1 MNCPSCMTVSSQLCS
16 VREQTEMKYAVISV
30 SSEGAKLGAAVKRL
44 ISGNGVLYERKGSES
59 GGEANYFLR
68 TFSLV
73 KEIFSQYDGL
83 LFIMASGIAVRAIAP
98 YIVSK
103 VSDPAVLVMDEC
115 GRHCISL
122 LSGHL
127 GGANAWAREVALAV
141 GADPV
146 ITTATDVHQRRAP
159 DDIAR
164 ELMMRVEP
172 VQALKAVNSVIAGG
186 KIFMWFLDPETEG
199 ADSIRK
205 RMQDKGIPVHDIEE
219 AGHCSFDA
227 CAVIT
232 EKTYSMGK
240 PFVYLRPKNLY
251 VGIGC
256 KRGTEEAVIDDA
268 LKKALQMAGAYEYQ
282 IVSLASVTLKAD
294 EKGLLAFAKHKNRN
308 IHFYTP
314 EELKKVE
321 EKYHLPSSEFVQKT
335 IGVGNICQTSAIM
348 ESKQG
353 KTILPK
359 TKFTGVTIAIAM
371 GLSV

>member
-1 MNCPSCMTVSSQLCS
+1 
-16 VREQTEMKYAVISV
+16 MKYAVISV
-30 SSEGAKLGAAVKRL
+30 SSEGAVLGASVKRM
-44 ISGNGVLYERKGSES
+44 IPGEGTLYERKEAES
-59 GGEANYFLR
+59 GEEAVYFSR

-115 GRHCISL
+115 GKHCISL

-127 GGANAWAREVALAV
+127 GGANAWAREVAAV
-141 GADPV
+141 IGADPV
-146 ITTATDVHQRRAP
+146 ITTATDVHQRCAP
-159 DDIAR
+159 DDMAR

-172 VQALKAVNSVIAGG
+172 VHALKAVNSCIAEG
-186 KIFMWFLDPETEG
+186 KAFLWFLDPETEG
-199 ADSIRK
+199 ASSIRE
-205 RMQDKGIPVHDIEE
+205 RLQAKGICPRDIREME
-219 AGHCSFDA
+219 DCCFDA

-232 EKTYSMGK
+232 EKEYRVSK
-240 PFVYLRPKNLY
+240 AHVYLRPKNLY

-256 KRGTEEAVIDDA
+256 KRGTPEEKIREAFRE
-268 LKKALQMAGAYEYQ
+268 ALQQAGAYEYQ
-282 IVSLASVTLKAD
+282 VVSLASVTLKAD
-294 EKGLLAFAKHKNRN
+294 EEGLLDFAKHENRA

-314 EELKKVE
+314 EELRRVE
-321 EKYHLPSSEFVQKT
+321 EKYALPSSEFVRKT
-335 IGVGNICQTSAIM
+335 IGVGNICQTSALM
-348 ESKQG
+348 ESKMG

-359 TKFTGVTIAIAM
+359 TRFTGVTVAIAE

>member
-1 MNCPSCMTVSSQLCS
+1 
-16 VREQTEMKYAVISV
+16 MKYAVISV

-164 ELMMRVEP
+164 ELMMR
-172 VQALKAVNSVIAGG
+172 AG
-186 KIFMWFLDPETEG
+186 
-199 ADSIRK
+199 
-205 RMQDKGIPVHDIEE
+205 
-219 AGHCSFDA
+219 
-227 CAVIT
+227 
-232 EKTYSMGK
+232 
-240 PFVYLRPKNLY
+240 
-251 VGIGC
+251 
-256 KRGTEEAVIDDA
+256 
-268 LKKALQMAGAYEYQ
+268 
-282 IVSLASVTLKAD
+282 
-294 EKGLLAFAKHKNRN
+294 
-308 IHFYTP
+308 
-314 EELKKVE
+314 
-321 EKYHLPSSEFVQKT
+321 
-335 IGVGNICQTSAIM
+335 
-348 ESKQG
+348 
-353 KTILPK
+353 
-359 TKFTGVTIAIAM
+359 TG
-371 GLSV
+371 S